1 MKIIIAAASA
11 LALSILTTFAT
22 SQDDAFQKVAHDYV
36 EQYLQANPEQ
46 ATELGDHRF
55 DGELTD
61 YSAEARAKD
70 LATQKEFRDKLNAI
84 DGTQLT
90 GANNIDFRILK
101 ENIDYEIFRA
111 EELKE
116 PEWNPLVYMQS
127 LANSLYL
134 LVARDFAPAEKRI
147 PSLRQ
152 RLEKIPGVIAQ
163 AKANLQHP
171 PRIHTETA
179 IEQTQGAINLVRTE
193 LAPLLDQAPQMKKD
207 LAPLQDKTAAALED
221 YKKWLQN
228 DLLPRSDGDFRLG
241 AEKYRKKL
249 RFALAS
255 DLPMEEIMKRAKAD
269 LEQTQTAIYE
279 TALPLYKKYFPNA
292 DQQSVADKHKV
303 TAAVLDKLAEQHP
316 NDATV
321 VDYAKKVV
329 TEATDFVKRH
339 DVVGVPNVPLDV
351 IAMPEFKRG
360 VAIAYCD
367 APGPLEK
374 NGKTFFAVAPTPK
387 DWSKERKE
395 SFFREYNNYMIRDL
409 TVHEAM
415 PGHFLQLARSNEF
428 RAPTLVRAIF
438 QSGPFIEGWAVYCEQ
453 VMAEQGYGGP
463 EVKMQQLK
471 MRLRAICNAILD
483 QSIHAG
489 NMSEKEAM
497 DLMTKEGYQ
506 QEGEAVAKWKRARL
520 TSAQLST
527 YFVGATE
534 HLDLRAAEQKKLGD
548 QFNLKKYNDQ
558 VISYGS
564 PPVKYV
570 RELMGFKE
578 RRLSATAELAP
589 STASGEADHS
599 LDLGATLFAVF
610 AFARCSCSWLSC
622 SRQPHKLI
630 EIKRAAT
637 FGSHFSKFD
646 LIPAVH
652 PIYLIAFLSNTH
664 RFARDHAMND
674 FFVFGSWP
682 ASHSA
687 ATPINSMPDVVISVG
702 PLLEVEK

>member
-1 MKIIIAAASA
+1 MEKFAFLVA
-11 LALSILTTFAT
+11 LFLSLSISNTFAI
-22 SQDDAFQKVAHDYV
+22 SHDEAFQKVAHDYI
-36 EQYLQANPEQ
+36 EQYLRTNPED
-46 ATELGDHRF
+46 ATDLGDHRF
-55 DGELTD
+55 DGELTN
-61 YSAEARAKD
+61 YSAEARTKD

-84 DGTQLT
+84 DGSQLT
-90 GANNIDFRILK
+90 GANKVDFRILK
-101 ENIDYEIFRA
+101 ENIDYQFFRA

-134 LVARDFAPAEKRI
+134 LVARDFAPAEKRV

-152 RLEKIPGVIAQ
+152 RMEKIPGVISQ

-179 IEQTQGAINLVRTE
+179 IEQTQGAINLVRSE
-193 LAPLLDQAPQMKKD
+193 LVPLLDQAPQMKKE
-207 LAPLQDKTAAALED
+207 LAPLQEKTAAALDD

-228 DLLPRSDGDFRLG
+228 DLLPRSDGNFRVG

-255 DLPMEEIMKRAKAD
+255 DLPMEEIIKRAKAD
-269 LEQTQTAIYE
+269 LKQTQIAIYE

-292 DQQSVADKHKV
+292 DEKTLADKHKV

-329 TEATDFVKRH
+329 TEATDFVKQH
-339 DVVGVPNVPLDV
+339 EVTSVPNVPLDV

-395 SFFREYNNYMIRDL
+395 SFFGEYNNYMIRDL

-438 QSGPFIEGWAVYCEQ
+438 QSGAFIEGWAVYCEQ

-489 NMSEKEAM
+489 NMTEQQAM
-497 DLMTKEGYQ
+497 DLMTKETF
-506 QEGEAVAKWKRARL
+506 QEQGEATLKWKRARL

-527 YFVGATE
+527 YFVGVSE
-534 HLDLRAAEQKKLGD
+534 HLDLREVAKKSLGKD
-548 QFNLKKYNDQ
+548 FDLKKYNDQ

-570 RELMGFKE
+570 RELMG
-578 RRLSATAELAP
+578 L
-589 STASGEADHS
+589 
-599 LDLGATLFAVF
+599 
-610 AFARCSCSWLSC
+610 
-622 SRQPHKLI
+622 
-630 EIKRAAT
+630 
-637 FGSHFSKFD
+637 
-646 LIPAVH
+646 
-652 PIYLIAFLSNTH
+652 
-664 RFARDHAMND
+664 
-674 FFVFGSWP
+674 
-682 ASHSA
+682 
-687 ATPINSMPDVVISVG
+687 
-702 PLLEVEK
+702 

>member
-1 MKIIIAAASA
+1 MKSIIVTLAVSLALPGMKIR
-11 LALSILTTFAT
+11 AT
-22 SQDDAFQKVAHDYV
+22 PADDEFQKVAHDYI
-36 EQYLQANPEQ
+36 ERDLRANPED

-55 DGELTD
+55 DGQLTD
-61 YSAEARAKD
+61 YSAEGQAKE

-84 DGTQLT
+84 DGARLT
-90 GANNIDFRILK
+90 GPNNVDFRILK
-101 ENIDYEIFRA
+101 ENIGYKIFQA

-116 PEWNPLVYMQS
+116 AEWNPLVYMQS

-134 LVARDFAPAEKRI
+134 LVARDFAPPEKRI
-147 PSLRQ
+147 AGLRQ
-152 RLEKIPGVIAQ
+152 RMEAIPRVIAQ

-171 PRIHTETA
+171 PRVHTETA
-179 IEQTQGAINLVRTE
+179 IEQTQGAINLVREGLT
-193 LAPLLDQAPQMKKD
+193 PLLDRAPQMKKE
-207 LAPLQDKTAAALED
+207 LAPLQEKTAAALED

-228 DLLPRSDGDFRLG
+228 DLLPRSDGNFRLG
-241 AEKYRKKL
+241 AEKFRKKL

-255 DLPMEEIMKRAKAD
+255 DLSMEEIMKRAQAD
-269 LEQTQTAIYE
+269 LRRTQMAIYE
-279 TALPLYKKYFPNA
+279 TALALYKKYFPGA
-292 DQQSVADKHKV
+292 DNKTLADKHKV

-316 NDATV
+316 DDNTV
-321 VDYAKKVV
+321 VSYAQRIVG
-329 TEATDFVKRH
+329 EATDFVKQH
-339 DVVGVPNVPLDV
+339 NLVTVPQVPLDV

-367 APGPLEK
+367 SPGPLDH

-415 PGHFLQLARSNEF
+415 PGHYLQLAHANEF

-438 QSGPFIEGWAVYCEQ
+438 RSGTFIEGWAVYTEQ
-453 VMAEQGYGGP
+453 MMAEQGYGGP

-471 MRLRAICNAILD
+471 MRLRAIANAILD

-497 DLMTKEGYQ
+497 DLMMKETFQ

-534 HLDLRAAEQKKLGD
+534 HLDLRTAEEKKLGKD
-548 QFNLKKYNDQ
+548 FDLKKYDDQ
-558 VISYGS
+558 VISLGS

-570 RELMGFKE
+570 RELMG
-578 RRLSATAELAP
+578 L
-589 STASGEADHS
+589 
-599 LDLGATLFAVF
+599 
-610 AFARCSCSWLSC
+610 
-622 SRQPHKLI
+622 
-630 EIKRAAT
+630 
-637 FGSHFSKFD
+637 
-646 LIPAVH
+646 
-652 PIYLIAFLSNTH
+652 
-664 RFARDHAMND
+664 
-674 FFVFGSWP
+674 
-682 ASHSA
+682 
-687 ATPINSMPDVVISVG
+687 
-702 PLLEVEK
+702 

>member
-1 MKIIIAAASA
+1 MKIVIAAAAVLS
-11 LALSILTTFAT
+11 LSISNTFAA
-22 SQDDAFQKVAHDYV
+22 SQDDAFQKIAHDYV

-61 YSAEARAKD
+61 YSSEARAKD

-84 DGTQLT
+84 DGSQLT
-90 GANNIDFRILK
+90 AANNIDFRILK

-152 RLEKIPGVIAQ
+152 RMEKIPGVIAQ

-179 IEQTQGAINLVRTE
+179 IEQTQGAINLVRTD
-193 LAPLLDQAPQMKKD
+193 LAPLLDQAPQTKKD
-207 LAPLQDKTAAALED
+207 LAALQDKTAAALED

-241 AEKYRKKL
+241 EQKYRKKL
-249 RFALAS
+249 HFALAS
-255 DLPMEEIMKRAKAD
+255 DLPMEEILKRAKAD

-279 TALPLYKKYFPNA
+279 TALPLYKRYFPDA
-292 DQQSVADKHKV
+292 DQQSFADKHKV

-316 NDATV
+316 NDSTV

-339 DVVGVPNVPLDV
+339 DVVSVPNMPLDV

-374 NGKTFFAVAPTPK
+374 NGKTLFAVAPTPK

-489 NMSEKEAM
+489 NMSEQEAM
-497 DLMTKEGYQ
+497 DLMTKEAYQ

-570 RELMGFKE
+570 REILQG
-578 RRLSATAELAP
+578 T
-589 STASGEADHS
+589 TAS
-599 LDLGATLFAVF
+599 
-610 AFARCSCSWLSC
+610 
-622 SRQPHKLI
+622 QPS
-630 EIKRAAT
+630 
-637 FGSHFSKFD
+637 G
-646 LIPAVH
+646 
-652 PIYLIAFLSNTH
+652 
-664 RFARDHAMND
+664 
-674 FFVFGSWP
+674 
-682 ASHSA
+682 
-687 ATPINSMPDVVISVG
+687 
-702 PLLEVEK
+702 

>member
-1 MKIIIAAASA
+1 MKIIIAAAA
-11 LALSILTTFAT
+11 ALSLSISNTFAT
-22 SQDDAFQKVAHDYV
+22 SQDDSFQKVARDYV
-36 EQYLQANPEQ
+36 EQYLQAHTEQ
-46 ATELGDHRF
+46 ATERGDHRL

-61 YSAEARAKD
+61 YSAQARAKD
-70 LATQKEFRDKLNAI
+70 LGTQKEFRDKLNAI
-84 DGTQLT
+84 DGTQLA
-90 GANNIDFRILK
+90 GANNLDFRNLK
-101 ENIDYEIFRA
+101 ENVDYEIFRA

-134 LVARDFAPAEKRI
+134 LVPRDFAPAEKRI

-152 RLEKIPGVIAQ
+152 RLEKIPGVTAQ

-171 PRIHTETA
+171 PRIHNETA

-193 LAPLLDQAPQMKKD
+193 LAPLLDQSPQMKKE

-221 YKKWLQN
+221 YKKWLQK

-241 AEKYRKKL
+241 EEKYRKKL

-292 DQQSVADKHKV
+292 DPAAAGLADKHKV
-303 TAAVLDKLAEQHP
+303 TAAVLSKLAEEHP

-321 VDYAKKVV
+321 VDYAKKI
-329 TEATDFVKRH
+329 TAEATDFVKQH
-339 DVVGVPNVPLDV
+339 DLVTVPNVPLDV
-351 IAMPEFKRG
+351 ITMPEFKRG

-374 NGKTFFAVAPTPK
+374 NGKTLFAVAPTPK

-395 SFFREYNNYMIRDL
+395 SFFHEYNNYMIRDL

-415 PGHFLQLARSNEF
+415 PGHFLQLARANEF

-453 VMAEQGYGGP
+453 MMAEQGYGGP
-463 EVKMQQLK
+463 EVKMQKLK

-497 DLMTKEGYQ
+497 DLMTKQGYQ

-527 YFVGATE
+527 YFAGVAE
-534 HLDLRAAEQKKLGD
+534 HLDLRAAEEKKLGN
-548 QFNLKKYNDQ
+548 QFDLKKYNDQ

-570 RELMGFKE
+570 REILQG
-578 RRLSATAELAP
+578 T
-589 STASGEADHS
+589 TAS
-599 LDLGATLFAVF
+599 
-610 AFARCSCSWLSC
+610 
-622 SRQPHKLI
+622 QPS
-630 EIKRAAT
+630 
-637 FGSHFSKFD
+637 G
-646 LIPAVH
+646 
-652 PIYLIAFLSNTH
+652 
-664 RFARDHAMND
+664 
-674 FFVFGSWP
+674 
-682 ASHSA
+682 
-687 ATPINSMPDVVISVG
+687 
-702 PLLEVEK
+702 

>member
-1 MKIIIAAASA
+1 MKIVVIAAAVV
-11 LALSILTTFAT
+11 LTLSISNTFAT

-36 EQYLQANPEQ
+36 EQYLKANPEQ

-61 YSAEARAKD
+61 YSSEARAKD
-70 LATQKEFRDKLNAI
+70 LATQKQFRDKLNAI
-84 DGTQLT
+84 DGSQLT

-147 PSLRQ
+147 PNLRQ

-179 IEQTQGAINLVRTE
+179 IEQTQGAINLVRTD

-207 LAPLQDKTAAALED
+207 LAPLQAKTAAVLED
-221 YKKWLQN
+221 YRKWLQN

-249 RFALAS
+249 HFALAS
-255 DLPMEEIMKRAKAD
+255 DLPMEEILKRAKAD

-292 DQQSVADKHKV
+292 DQQTLADKHKV

-316 NDATV
+316 NDSTV

-339 DVVGVPNVPLDV
+339 DVVSVPNMPLEV

-374 NGKTFFAVAPTPK
+374 NGKTLFAVAPTPK

-438 QSGPFIEGWAVYCEQ
+438 QSGSFIEGWAVYCEQ

-483 QSIHAG
+483 QSIQAG
-489 NMSEKEAM
+489 NMTEKEAM
-497 DLMTKEGYQ
+497 DLMTKEAYQ

-570 RELMGFKE
+570 RELMG
-578 RRLSATAELAP
+578 L
-589 STASGEADHS
+589 
-599 LDLGATLFAVF
+599 
-610 AFARCSCSWLSC
+610 
-622 SRQPHKLI
+622 
-630 EIKRAAT
+630 
-637 FGSHFSKFD
+637 
-646 LIPAVH
+646 
-652 PIYLIAFLSNTH
+652 
-664 RFARDHAMND
+664 
-674 FFVFGSWP
+674 
-682 ASHSA
+682 
-687 ATPINSMPDVVISVG
+687 
-702 PLLEVEK
+702 

>member
-1 MKIIIAAASA
+1 MKVVITAGVFLSLAMLNAA
-11 LALSILTTFAT
+11 AT
-22 SQDDAFQKVAHDYV
+22 SQDDAFQKIAHDYV
-36 EQYLQANPEQ
+36 EQYLRANPEQ
-46 ATELGDHRF
+46 ATDLGDHRF
-55 DGELTD
+55 DGQLTD
-61 YSAEARAKD
+61 YSSEARAKD

-84 DGTQLT
+84 DGSQLT
-90 GANNIDFRILK
+90 GTNNIDFRILK
-101 ENIDYEIFRA
+101 ENIDYQIFKA

-147 PSLRQ
+147 PNLRQ
-152 RLEKIPGVIAQ
+152 RMEKIPGVIAQ

-171 PRIHTETA
+171 PRVHTETA
-179 IEQTQGAINLVRTE
+179 IEQTHGAINLVRTE
-193 LAPLLDQAPQMKKD
+193 LAPLLDQTPQMKKE
-207 LAPLQDKTAAALED
+207 LAPLQEKTAAALED
-221 YKKWLQN
+221 YKKWLQS

-249 RFALAS
+249 HFALAS
-255 DLPMEEIMKRAKAD
+255 DLPMEEIMKRARAD
-269 LEQTQTAIYE
+269 LDQTQNAIYE
-279 TALPLYKKYFPNA
+279 TALPIYKKYFPTA
-292 DQQSVADKHKV
+292 DPAAAGLADKHKV
-303 TAAVLDKLAEQHP
+303 TSAVLDKLAEQHP

-321 VDYAKKVV
+321 VDFAKKI
-329 TEATDFVKRH
+329 TAEATDFVKQH
-339 DVVGVPNVPLDV
+339 DLVAVPTVPLDV

-415 PGHFLQLARSNEF
+415 PGHFLQLARANEF
-428 RAPTLVRAIF
+428 RAPTLVRAVF
-438 QSGPFIEGWAVYCEQ
+438 QSGTFIEGWAVYCEQ
-453 VMAEQGYGGP
+453 MMAEQGYGGS

-471 MRLRAICNAILD
+471 MRLRTICNAILD

-489 NMSEKEAM
+489 SMSEKEAM

-534 HLDLRAAEQKKLGD
+534 HLDLRTAEQKKLGND
-548 QFNLKKYNDQ
+548 FNLKKYNDQ

-570 RELMGFKE
+570 RELMLQG
-578 RRLSATAELAP
+578 T
-589 STASGEADHS
+589 TAS
-599 LDLGATLFAVF
+599 V
-610 AFARCSCSWLSC
+610 
-622 SRQPHKLI
+622 
-630 EIKRAAT
+630 
-637 FGSHFSKFD
+637 
-646 LIPAVH
+646 
-652 PIYLIAFLSNTH
+652 
-664 RFARDHAMND
+664 
-674 FFVFGSWP
+674 
-682 ASHSA
+682 
-687 ATPINSMPDVVISVG
+687 TP
-702 PLLEVEK
+702 

>member
-1 MKIIIAAASA
+1 MKVLITAGV
-11 LALSILTTFAT
+11 ALSLSMLNAAVTT
-22 SQDDAFQKVAHDYV
+22 QDDAFQKIAHDYI
-36 EQYLQANPEQ
+36 EQYLQANPED

-55 DGELTD
+55 DGQLTD
-61 YSAEARAKD
+61 YSSDAQAKD
-70 LATQKEFRDKLNAI
+70 LATQKEFRDELNAI
-84 DGTQLT
+84 DGSQLT
-90 GANNIDFRILK
+90 AANNVDFRILK
-101 ENIDYEIFRA
+101 ENIDYKIFQD

-116 PEWNPLVYMQS
+116 TEWNPLVYMQS

-134 LVARDFAPAEKRI
+134 LVARDFASADKRI
-147 PSLRQ
+147 PNLRQ
-152 RLEKIPGVIAQ
+152 RMEKIPGVIAQ

-171 PRIHTETA
+171 PRVHTETA
-179 IEQTQGAINLVRTE
+179 IEQTQGAISLVRE
-193 LAPLLDQAPQMKKD
+193 GLAPLLDQAPAVKTE
-207 LAPLQDKTAAALED
+207 LAPLQEKTAAALAD

-241 AEKYRKKL
+241 AEKFRKKL

-255 DLPMEEIMKRAKAD
+255 DLSMEEIMKRARSD
-269 LEQTQTAIYE
+269 LQQTQAAIYE

-292 DQQSVADKHKV
+292 DAATIADKHKV

-316 NDATV
+316 DDATV
-321 VDYAKKVV
+321 VGYAQKVL
-329 TEATDFVKRH
+329 TEATGFVKQH
-339 DVVGVPNVPLDV
+339 NLVAVPTVPLDV

-367 APGPLEK
+367 SPGPLDK

-415 PGHFLQLARSNEF
+415 PGHYLQLAHANEF
-428 RAPTLVRAIF
+428 HAPTLVRAIF
-438 QSGPFIEGWAVYCEQ
+438 RSGTFIEGWAVYCEQ
-453 VMAEQGYGGP
+453 MMAEHGYGGP

-471 MRLRAICNAILD
+471 MRLRAIANAILD

-489 NMSEKEAM
+489 NMSEQQAM
-497 DLMTKEGYQ
+497 DLMTKEAFQ

-534 HLDLRAAEQKKLGD
+534 HLDLRAAEQKKLGND
-548 QFNLKKYNDQ
+548 FNLKKYNDQ

-570 RELMGFKE
+570 RELMGFSVE
-578 RRLSATAELAP
+578 RRTFSQP
-589 STASGEADHS
+589 SS
-599 LDLGATLFAVF
+599 
-610 AFARCSCSWLSC
+610 
-622 SRQPHKLI
+622 
-630 EIKRAAT
+630 
-637 FGSHFSKFD
+637 
-646 LIPAVH
+646 
-652 PIYLIAFLSNTH
+652 
-664 RFARDHAMND
+664 
-674 FFVFGSWP
+674 
-682 ASHSA
+682 
-687 ATPINSMPDVVISVG
+687 
-702 PLLEVEK
+702 